1 MMVLPNS
8 MGICIYSPILD
19 QYGNSIRGLAFCEEL
34 VRAFNFHRYDNQ
46 VRPMIDIQLIEKV
59 FRISK
64 LRTVNT
70 RLLIRLV
77 SWVGLTLA
85 E

>member
-34 VRAFNFHRYDNQ
+34 VRIFNFHRYDNQ
-46 VRPMIDIQLIEKV
+46 VLC
-59 FRISK
+59 
-64 LRTVNT
+64 NT
-70 RLLIRLV
+70 RLKITTTRLREFASAARGREDV
-77 SWVGLTLA
+77 ELRSKRSNIILNF
-85 E
+85 

>member
-1 MMVLPNS
+1 MMMVLPNS

-46 VRPMIDIQLIEKV
+46 VRPMIDMY
-59 FRISK
+59 
-64 LRTVNT
+64 TVD
-70 RLLIRLV
+70 RESV
-77 SWVGLTLA
+77 SNFIAADRKYTATHQVS
-85 E
+85 